1 MQHRS
6 SMGTV
11 AVVILVAGCLPVATL
26 LSTGCGSPHRHA
38 QKQASAGT
46 VPVVTRDVPVVVVAT
61 GTVGPQVGA
70 EVKVGPRIS
79 GVLQR
84 LYVRVGEEV
93 KAGQVLAQLDSRE
106 LEAAVRSA
114 DADVR
119 QAGADLESALARQR
133 LEDARLKRRRTL
145 LNAGMVSKEETQVQ
159 EEAAHLA
166 AAEVSAAEAHL
177 DQVKAAL
184 HQAHIQL
191 GYARIFAP
199 ISGTVTSVATQEGET
214 VAASFAV
221 PTFLTIMDLSKLEVE
236 TYVDEV
242 DIGKVKAG
250 QRAEITVDAFPNET
264 FDGRIAAVS
273 PQARVRDN
281 IVSYVVLVDLTSQN
295 KRMLRPE
302 MTASV
307 RITAG
312 ERRGVLL
319 VPGAAVQRD
328 QAGNPFVLVQ
338 RAGQTMHR
346 QVQLG
351 EMFGNEIEVTN
362 GLVSGDVVVTAAEA
376 EERGSE

>member
-1 MQHRS
+1 
-6 SMGTV
+6 MGTV